1 MIGLAKLAPGAAKLE
16 LTERPER
23 DPGPGEVLLE
33 VHGCGVCGTD
43 LHIEAGEYVSLPP
56 LTLGHEVSGVVAAVG
71 EGVEA
76 TWLDARV
83 VCETFFST
91 CGRCR
96 WCRDGR
102 VNLCPERRSIG
113 THVDGGFAPRLVVP
127 VRNLHRIPD
136 GLDAYAAALTE
147 PLACICHTLLNP
159 AVVTPGERVLVAG
172 PGPMGAL
179 AAQVARAL
187 GGEVLVA
194 GLPADAARLAVA
206 AELGFATTDERP
218 EPNAFD
224 VVVEASGSAGGIRAC
239 LESIARG
246 GRFAQVGIAGRDVA
260 IPFDLVLTKELAIAT
275 GFAST
280 PRAWRHAIAMIER
293 RDIAL
298 APLVTEVAPLTEWER
313 VFADLRASRGM
324 KVVLDPRLRSSR
336 PLEKRENHA

>member
-1 MIGLAKLAPGAAKLE
+1 VIGLAKLAPGAGALE
-16 LTERPER
+16 LAERPER
-23 DPGPGEVLLE
+23 DPGPGEALLE

-43 LHIEAGEYVSLPP
+43 LHIEAGEYASAPP

-71 EGVEA
+71 EAVDEA
-76 TWLDARV
+76 WLGARV

-127 VRNLHRIPD
+127 ARNLHRIPD
-136 GLDAYAAALTE
+136 WLGAHAAALAE
-147 PLACICHTLLNP
+147 PLACICHTLLDP
-159 AVVTPGERVLVAG
+159 AVVVPGDRVLVAG

-194 GLPADAARLAVA
+194 GLPADAARLAAA

-218 EPNAFD
+218 ERDAFD
-224 VVVEASGSAGGIRAC
+224 VVVEASGSAGGVRAC
-239 LESIARG
+239 LDAVARG
-246 GRFAQVGIAGRDVA
+246 GCFAQVGIAGRDVT
-260 IPFDLVLTKELAIAT
+260 IRFDLVLTKELTVAT

-293 RDIAL
+293 RDVAL
-298 APLVTEVAPLTEWER
+298 DALVTEVAPLAAWER

-324 KVVLDPRLRSSR
+324 KVVLDPRL
-336 PLEKRENHA
+336 